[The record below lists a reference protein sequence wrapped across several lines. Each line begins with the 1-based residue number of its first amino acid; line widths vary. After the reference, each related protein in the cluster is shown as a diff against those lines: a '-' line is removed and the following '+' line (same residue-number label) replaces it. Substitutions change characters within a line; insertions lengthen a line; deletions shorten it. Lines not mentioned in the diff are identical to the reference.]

1 LSGINGKNIL
11 FIQKMNNV
19 IVLLPGGFKP
29 PHVGHLALA
38 NAYAEKSE
46 VSSVVV
52 MVGPKERDGIT
63 REQSLAV
70 WGLLPKNPKVKVVSI
85 PFENPMQA
93 AYEFVFSMSPN
104 TKANVSLAASSK
116 GGDDKRTVDFVTNIN
131 GVYKTIGTK
140 AGQKVPVNV
149 NAVRLD
155 VGVAPT
161 NYSGRTDGNV
171 GGISASVLRKD
182 ISGRDFNN
190 FKTNYIGVSNNTI
203 GQIYKTFTQNMNI
216 NENVKR
222 LIKKILSEDF
232 DGDIR
237 ALTKKRD
244 ALEYEIEK
252 IKLNKDEDALS
263 RAGENQKN
271 MESTGGDVDAARNQ
285 VEAAKKAVDSAKKR
299 LAAANVKKSA

>member
-1 LSGINGKNIL
+1 
-11 FIQKMNNV
+11 MNNV

-85 PFENPMQA
+85 PFSDPMQA

-155 VGVAPT
+155 VDVAPT

-171 GGISASVLRKD
+171 DGISASVLRKD
-182 ISGRDFNN
+182 ISDRDFNN
-190 FKTNYIGVSNNTI
+190 FKTNYIGVSNSII
-203 GQIYKTFTQNMNI
+203 GQIYKIFTQNMNV

-222 LIKKILSEDF
+222 LIKKILSENF
-232 DGDIR
+232 DDDIR
-237 ALTKKRD
+237 NLTKRRD
-244 ALEYEIEK
+244 MLDYEIEK
-252 IKLNKDEDALS
+252 IKLKKDEEALKI
-263 RAGENQKN
+263 AGENEKN
-271 MESTGGDVDAARNQ
+271 IKSTGGDVDVVKNQIEVAR
-285 VEAAKKAVDSAKKR
+285 KSVDSAKKR

>member
-1 LSGINGKNIL
+1 
-11 FIQKMNNV
+11 MNNV

-29 PHVGHLALA
+29 PHIGHLALA

-155 VGVAPT
+155 VDVAPT

-171 GGISASVLRKD
+171 DGISASVLRKD
-182 ISGRDFNN
+182 ISDRDFNN
-190 FKTNYIGVSNNTI
+190 FKTNYIGVSNSII
-203 GQIYKTFTQNMNI
+203 GQIYKIFTQNMNV

-222 LIKKILSEDF
+222 LIKKILSENF
-232 DGDIR
+232 DDDIR
-237 ALTKKRD
+237 NLTKRRD
-244 ALEYEIEK
+244 MLDYEIEK
-252 IKLNKDEDALS
+252 IKLKKDEEALKI
-263 RAGENQKN
+263 AGENEKN
-271 MESTGGDVDAARNQ
+271 IKSIGGDVDVVKNQIEVAR
-285 VEAAKKAVDSAKKR
+285 KSVDSAKKR

>member
-1 LSGINGKNIL
+1 
-11 FIQKMNNV
+11 MNNV

-29 PHVGHLALA
+29 PHIGHLALA
-38 NAYAEKSE
+38 NAYAEKLE

-70 WGLLPKNPKVKVVSI
+70 WGLLPKNSKVKVVSI

-155 VGVAPT
+155 VDVAPT

-171 GGISASVLRKD
+171 DGISASVLRKD
-182 ISGRDFNN
+182 ISDRDFNN
-190 FKTNYIGVSNNTI
+190 FKTNYIGVSNIII
-203 GQIYKTFTQNMNI
+203 GQIYKIFTQNINV

-222 LIKKILSEDF
+222 LIKKILNENF
-232 DGDIR
+232 DDDIR
-237 ALTKKRD
+237 NLTKKRNMLD
-244 ALEYEIEK
+244 YEIEK
-252 IKLNKDEDALS
+252 IKLKKDEEALMI
-263 RAGENQKN
+263 AGENEKN
-271 MESTGGDVDAARNQ
+271 IKSTGGDVDVVKNQ
-285 VEAAKKAVDSAKKR
+285 IEAAKKSVDSAKKR
-299 LAAANVKKSA
+299 LAAANLKKSD

>member
-1 LSGINGKNIL
+1 
-11 FIQKMNNV
+11 M
-19 IVLLPGGFKP
+19 PGGFKP
-29 PHVGHLALA
+29 PHIGHLALA

-155 VGVAPT
+155 VDVAPT

-171 GGISASVLRKD
+171 DGISASVLRKD
-182 ISGRDFNN
+182 ISDRDFNN
-190 FKTNYIGVSNNTI
+190 FKTNYIGVSNSII
-203 GQIYKTFTQNMNI
+203 GQIYKIFTQNMNV

-222 LIKKILSEDF
+222 LIKKILSENF
-232 DGDIR
+232 DDDIR
-237 ALTKKRD
+237 NLTKRRD
-244 ALEYEIEK
+244 MLDYEIEK
-252 IKLNKDEDALS
+252 IKLKKDEEALKI
-263 RAGENQKN
+263 AGENEKN
-271 MESTGGDVDAARNQ
+271 IKSIGGDVDVVKNQIEVAR
-285 VEAAKKAVDSAKKR
+285 KSVDSAKKR